1 MLYSQAKPGRIF
13 VIRLEDGDI
22 LHESIENFAREKSI
36 TAAMVTAVG
45 GADKGS
51 RLITGPEDGRA
62 ADRIVPMEY
71 VLDNVYE
78 VTGCGTL
85 FPDEDGNSTLHM
97 HLACG
102 RREHTITG
110 CVRAGVK
117 VWQVLEVIITE
128 LTDCSARRCLDI
140 ATGFHLMRP

>member
-1 MLYSQAKPGRIF
+1 MQYSEARQGRIF

-22 LHESIENFAREKSI
+22 LHESVEKFVREKSI
-36 TAAMVTAVG
+36 HAAMATAVG
-45 GADKGS
+45 GIDKGS
-51 RLITGPEDGRA
+51 KLIVGPENGRSSK
-62 ADRIVPMEY
+62 IIPMEY

-78 VTGCGTL
+78 VTGCGTV
-85 FPDEDGNSTLHM
+85 FPDETGNPVLHM

-117 VWQVLEVIITE
+117 VWHVLEVMITE
-128 LTDCSARRCLDI
+128 LTGCSASRRLDP
-140 ATGFHLMRP
+140 ATGFRLLWP